1 MSYIT
6 KTRKVKRT
14 VWARLWKNWSRLYDE
29 ESYKI
34 WVDDIPKYKYDVPK
48 KPKSKPYGTTSLGGY
63 KPAPKPKTVY
73 YSPPPAPA
81 PVQDN
86 TTDVLLGAAIG
97 AAIGSAIGRMLDDDK
112 PSSSPSP
119 APFESGGGGDF
130 GGGGASGSWSSDDSS
145 SSSGSD

>member
-6 KTRKVKRT
+6 KERKVKRSF
-14 VWARLWKNWSRLYDE
+14 WARLWKNWSRVYE
-29 ESYKI
+29 FETYEI

-48 KPKSKPYGTTSLGGY
+48 KPKLKLYDTTSVGGY

-81 PVQDN
+81 PVVDN
-86 TTDVLLGAAIG
+86 TTDVLLGAAVG
-97 AAIGSAIGRMLDDDK
+97 FAIGRLLDDDK
-112 PSSSPSP
+112 PSYSCPAPSP

-130 GGGGASGSWSSDDSS
+130 GGGGASDSWSSDDSS